1 MITSF
6 FKKSTPINY
15 SLLIISMV
23 LCYFLFH
30 FQTESGFNTPII
42 AFSKIGYLGII
53 AATFFIINF
62 VVKKN
67 NLTRDSTYTA
77 FFYFVFLLF
86 FPSIFDNL
94 KLLVTNFFILLALR
108 RLISLQTLKFPK
120 EKIFDASLWIFVASI
135 FQFWSILFILVVYA
149 SIIFHVSRDYRNWLI
164 PFVSFF
170 TFVIIFT
177 LFSFIF
183 DSSLIANYFQSAVLN
198 FKFDYFKNSYENFA
212 LSLFSVVVLFFLGA
226 MIFSIGNRPLN
237 LQASFKK
244 VLLSLVISLVIFFIS
259 TNKTNDFL
267 LLTFFPLATL
277 ATSFIEYNNSNKQ
290 KEIVLYGCLLLGTI
304 AYFLQL

>member
-67 NLTRDSTYTA
+67 NLTKDSTYTA

-86 FPSIFDNL
+86 FPSIFDNP
-94 KLLVTNFFILLALR
+94 KILVTNIFILLALR

-120 EKIFDASLWIFVASI
+120 EKIFDASFWIFIASI
-135 FQFWSILFILVVYA
+135 FQFWSVLFILVVYA

-170 TFVIIFT
+170 TFVVIFT
-177 LFSFIF
+177 LFSFLLEP
-183 DSSLIANYFQSAVLN
+183 SLIGNYFQSAVIN
-198 FKFDYFKNSYENFA
+198 FNFDYFKNSFENLA
-212 LSLFSVVVLFFLGA
+212 LSIFSVVVLFFLVA
-226 MIFSIGNRPLN
+226 MVFSIGNRPLN

-244 VLLSLVISLVIFFIS
+244 VLLSLIISLVIFIIS
-259 TNKTNDFL
+259 PNKTNDFL

-277 ATSFIEYNNSNKQ
+277 ATSFIEYNNNNKQ

>member
-1 MITSF
+1 
-6 FKKSTPINY
+6 
-15 SLLIISMV
+15 MV

-170 TFVIIFT
+170 TFVVIFT

>member
-23 LCYFLFH
+23 FCYFLFH
-30 FQTESGFNTPII
+30 FQTESSFTTLPITTL
-42 AFSKIGYLGII
+42 KIGYLAII
-53 AATFFIINF
+53 ATTFFIINF

-120 EKIFDASLWIFVASI
+120 EKIFDAALWIFVASI

-170 TFVIIFT
+170 TFVVIFT

>member
-42 AFSKIGYLGII
+42 AFSKIGYLAII
-53 AATFFIINF
+53 ATTFFIINF

>member
-67 NLTRDSTYTA
+67 NLTKDSTYTA

-170 TFVIIFT
+170 TFVVIFT

>member
-170 TFVIIFT
+170 TFVVIFT